1 MFAMLKKMDYVQ
13 ATEHPISICI
23 VSCEICRNYGV
34 KGCTVYK
41 KLFSTSTHPTRER
54 DWNAVMRRGET
65 QGNSCF
71 CDVEKVMMIDE
82 VLQYSLVV

>member
-1 MFAMLKKMDYVQ
+1 MVSREYAET
-13 ATEHPISICI
+13 TE
-23 VSCEICRNYGV
+23 R
-34 KGCTVYK
+34 KGYTVYE

-54 DWNAVMRRGET
+54 DWNNVMRRVEI
-65 QGNSCF
+65 QRKSCF